1 MRSLPH
7 AYRDTDAES
16 GATLT
21 IEIAGAS
28 GGVWTLRRDADR
40 WSLWIGAEPE
50 ATARV
55 RMTDETA
62 WRLLFN
68 AVPADRVA
76 GLLTVSGDA
85 LLVAPLQQA
94 RSVIV

>member
-1 MRSLPH
+1 MRALPH
-7 AYRDTDAES
+7 AYRDVGAGS

-28 GGVWTLRRDADR
+28 GGMWTLRKDADR
-40 WSLWIGAEPE
+40 WSLWVGAEPE

-55 RMTDETA
+55 RMTDDTA

-68 AVPADRVA
+68 ALSPDRA
-76 GLLTVSGDA
+76 AALLSVSGDGA
-85 LLVAPLQQA
+85 LVAPLQRA